1 MDRPT
6 PAELLVS
13 FRDAEP
19 TFDPPL
25 DSTLDATAQSA
36 GPGGRRIGDILGELR
51 GLNDKQIDKIV
62 ALQRKRG
69 FRFGEAAVALRLARS
84 EDVLWALSQQFGYP
98 YSPASKEQLGAEL
111 VVATEPFSARAEA
124 FRAVRSQ
131 LTMRLDARGE
141 ARRALAVV
149 SAERG
154 DGRSY
159 FAANIAVALSQIG
172 GRTLLV
178 DGDLRNPRQHEVF
191 GLDNGIGLSTLLSG
205 RDSGSAVQSVRQL
218 PSLFVLPVGPT
229 PPNPLELI
237 ERPACAMLLRELLA
251 SFDHV
256 VVDTPA
262 AEHGSDPLVLA
273 ARCGAALAL
282 ARQGRSRVE
291 PLQSLVGLLG
301 QTRATLAGVVMNE
314 F

>member
-1 MDRPT
+1 MNRAP
-6 PAELLVS
+6 PAEWLID
-13 FRDAEP
+13 FHAAEP
-19 TFDPPL
+19 TLDDTPPEAASG
-25 DSTLDATAQSA
+25 D
-36 GPGGRRIGDILGELR
+36 RRIGDILGELR
-51 GLNDKQIDKIV
+51 GLNGAQVEKIV

-69 FRFGEAAVALRLARS
+69 LRFGEAAVALRLARS

-111 VVATEPFSARAEA
+111 VVATEPFGARAEA

-131 LTMRLDARGE
+131 LTMRLHREGE
-141 ARRALAVV
+141 QRRALAVV
-149 SAERG
+149 SADRG
-154 DGRSY
+154 DGKTY

-172 GRTLLV
+172 GRTLLI
-178 DGDLRNPRQHEVF
+178 DADLRNPRQHEVF
-191 GLDNGIGLSTLLSG
+191 GLDNRSGLSTALSG
-205 RDSGSAVQSVRQL
+205 RDGSSVVQGVRQL

-237 ERPACAMLLRELLA
+237 ERPSCAQLLRELIGA
-251 SFDHV
+251 FDHV

-262 AEHGSDPLVLA
+262 AVHGSDPLVIA

-282 ARQGRSRVE
+282 ARQGRSRVA
-291 PLQSLVGLLG
+291 PLQSLVNLLG

-314 F
+314 Y